1 MNVQERSNWT
11 NKNIDHLKNV
21 VITEYDLASGGLSV
35 IKENKLLSPKYIAE
49 LDGMEKEKKNIV
61 IGKLQA
67 KIPDL
72 AKNMVIGFGKA
83 RQAFVDLNAIPDENI
98 LSIKKDA
105 IFLVNCYNVVGQVS
119 ENLLFR
125 AKNTYS
131 SYIRLNNKE
140 IYFSAITKD
149 IDVKG
154 LSDEAYSLQKDFILK
169 DISRF
174 LSMSEKI
181 SEEQLYLNLK
191 KYRSDYLNRNLPIET
206 YRQLDTGIFVVGNFE
221 MKTVDDSYIDQIDI
235 SFNYQHYILPLIKI
249 LLKGE

>member
-11 NKNIDHLKNV
+11 NKQIDYLKNV
-21 VITEYDLASGGLSV
+21 NITEYDLASGGLSV
-35 IKENKLLSPKYIAE
+35 IKENKLLSQKYITE
-49 LDGMEKEKKNIV
+49 LDGMEKEKKNII

-83 RQAFVDLNAIPDENI
+83 RQAFVDLNNIPEENI

-105 IFLVNCYNVVGQVS
+105 IFLINCYNVDGKVS

-140 IYFSAITKD
+140 MYFSTITKEL
-149 IDVKG
+149 DVKG
-154 LSDEAYSLQKDFILK
+154 LSDEAFSLQEKYLLK

-191 KYRSDYLNRNLPIET
+191 KYRSDYLNRQLPIET
-206 YRQLDTGIFVVGNFE
+206 YRQLDSGIFLVGNFE
-221 MKTVDDSYIDQIDI
+221 MNTVDDSYLDQVDI
-235 SFNYQHYILPLIKI
+235 SFNYQNYILPLIKI

>member
-11 NKNIDHLKNV
+11 NKSIDYLKNV
-21 VITEYDLASGGLSV
+21 TITEYDLASGGLSV
-35 IKENKLLSPKYIAE
+35 IKENNLLGPKYIAE
-49 LDGMEKEKKNIV
+49 LDAMEKEKKNII

-83 RQAFVDLNAIPDENI
+83 RQAFVDLNNIPDENI

-105 IFLVNCYNVVGQVS
+105 IFLVNCYNINGQVS
-119 ENLLFR
+119 KNLLFR

-140 IYFSAITKD
+140 MYFSAITKEL
-149 IDVKG
+149 DVKG
-154 LSDEAYSLQKDFILK
+154 LSDEAYSLQEKFILK
-169 DISRF
+169 DIARF

-206 YRQLDTGIFVVGNFE
+206 YRQLDTGIFVVDNFE
-221 MKTVDDSYIDQIDI
+221 MNTVDQSYIDQIDI
-235 SFNYQHYILPLIKI
+235 SFNYKNYILPLIRI